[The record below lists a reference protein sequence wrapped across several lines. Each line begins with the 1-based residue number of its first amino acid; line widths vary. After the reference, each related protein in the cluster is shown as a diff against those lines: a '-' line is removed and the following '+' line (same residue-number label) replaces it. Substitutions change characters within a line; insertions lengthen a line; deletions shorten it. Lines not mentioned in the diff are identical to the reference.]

1 MKTFQGHGIS
11 FQYMPTW
18 EFTREI
24 GVDRIDLSVLGPG
37 TAIWVVS
44 LIQHRANLEELV
56 NEAVSSFVDEY
67 GTCDIYPSDESI
79 CLLPTVGKDI
89 DFFHQDLITRVS
101 IRACE
106 GEAESILL
114 VYQLADVDK
123 DESFDILKAMTDS
136 LVLESYDQTDDE
148 LDDTDI
154 PAFHFHNLFANPDE
168 LATSLIENPSD
179 DEDLDAVEQI
189 DRLLNETMP
198 DPGGDE
204 EA

>member
-18 EFTREI
+18 EITREI
-24 GVDRIDLSVLGPG
+24 GSDRIDIAVLGPG
-37 TAIWVVS
+37 TAFWVLS
-44 LIQHRANLEELV
+44 LIQHRTNLDDLV
-56 NEAVSSFVDEY
+56 NEAVSSFIDEY
-67 GTCDIYPSDESI
+67 GTCDTYPSDESI
-79 CLLPTVGKDI
+79 CLLPTVGKDV

-106 GEAESILL
+106 GEVDSILL

-136 LVLESYDQTDDE
+136 LVLESYDQTDEE

-154 PAFHFHNLFANPDE
+154 PAFQFHNLFANPDE
-168 LATSLIENPSD
+168 VATNEAENSFVD
-179 DEDLDAVEQI
+179 TDLDAVAEI
-189 DRLLNETMP
+189 DRLLNEPTQ
-198 DPGGDE
+198 DSDDVE
-204 EA
+204 RT